1 MITGGGNKLPYSA
14 LGTPCYSSSM
24 SEPSTTTFVVWTQE
38 FEFTL
43 NPSGSKAGVK

>member
-1 MITGGGNKLPYSA
+1 
-14 LGTPCYSSSM
+14 M

-43 NPSGSKAGVK
+43 SVSNSQFSR